1 MISSARIAI
10 IATHPIQYQAPWF
23 RAMAAHP
30 KLESHVYYCHVATP
44 EHQAQAGFGVHFDWD
59 VPLLDGYPYTVLRNV
74 ADGGASGG
82 FTSLDTPEI
91 GAVIARERYDA
102 VIALGWQFKSFWQAI
117 LACWR
122 LRIPVM
128 IRGDSHLHTERP
140 LWKRAAKYPL
150 YRLLMSRFDAYL
162 AVGSW
167 SRQYFLHYGARHDQV
182 FHVPH
187 VVDTDTFARQSATL
201 RPERQAL
208 RSRWALQ
215 PEQTVYLF
223 AGKFTSVKRPMDF
236 IRAIETAAR
245 DSRVAGL
252 MVGDGPLRAAC
263 EEYVR
268 SRKVPVQF
276 TGFLNQSEIVKSY
289 VAADAL
295 VLLSDETWGMVVN
308 EAFACQ
314 LPCIISERVGCGSDL
329 VSGRGTGSIFPYGDV
344 DRLAAVLEYYAGNRD
359 TLKRMGERALRTSAE
374 FRPTVAVNGVVEALG
389 SLART
394 GTGGGSH
401 S

>member
-1 MISSARIAI
+1 M
-10 IATHPIQYQAPWF
+10 
-23 RAMAAHP
+23 
-30 KLESHVYYCHVATP
+30 E
-44 EHQAQAGFGVHFDWD
+44 
-59 VPLLDGYPYTVLRNV
+59 
-74 ADGGASGG
+74 
-82 FTSLDTPEI
+82 
-91 GAVIARERYDA
+91 
-102 VIALGWQFKSFWQAI
+102 
-117 LACWR
+117 
-122 LRIPVM
+122 
-128 IRGDSHLHTERP
+128 
-140 LWKRAAKYPL
+140 
-150 YRLLMSRFDAYL
+150 
-162 AVGSW
+162 
-167 SRQYFLHYGARHDQV
+167 
-182 FHVPH
+182 
-187 VVDTDTFARQSATL
+187 
-201 RPERQAL
+201 
-208 RSRWALQ
+208 
-215 PEQTVYLF
+215 
-223 AGKFTSVKRPMDF
+223 F